1 MILNN
6 LNKNKGLALIN
17 VIVFG
22 SIAVVI
28 ITGLV
33 SWFTVTL
40 RGSNYLENKELA
52 FHIAEAGV
60 EYYRWHLA
68 HDTDDF
74 QDGTGEEGPYVHD
87 FYDKDGAKIG
97 EFSLDITP
105 PEIGSTLVVVESTG
119 TVEADSNISRTIR
132 VQLAIPSFAK
142 YAFVADSDMR
152 FGEGT
157 EVFGPIHTNG
167 GIRFDGLAHN
177 LISSA
182 KETYDDPDHS
192 GSNEFGVHTHVSPT
206 DPLPPSAVP
215 VRTDVFMS
223 GREFPVPA
231 VDFAGV
237 LSDLATIKAKAQD
250 NGHYFSS
257 SGRLGYHIIL
267 KTNDTF
273 DLYEVRSV
281 MPRPGWFCYDY
292 SGYSGQDG
300 WGTWS
305 IRRERFLGNYNNPEN
320 GLIFVEDDVWVNG
333 QIDGARITI
342 AAGRFPDS
350 PSTRKSIVVN
360 EDLLYTNY
368 DGSDSIA
375 LIAQHN
381 INVGLY
387 SENDLQIDAAIIAQQ
402 GRVGR
407 HYYNSGCYPYD
418 ERDTI
423 TLNGMIGTKERY
435 GFAYTD
441 GTGYENRNI
450 NYDTNLLY
458 SPPPEMPLTSD
469 QYEVISWEEVVN

>member
-1 MILNN
+1 MILKN

-22 SIAVVI
+22 AIAVVV

-33 SWFTVTL
+33 SWFTITL
-40 RGSNYLENKELA
+40 RGSKYLENKELA
-52 FHIAEAGV
+52 FHVAEAGI

-68 HDTDDF
+68 HNKNDF
-74 QDGTGEEGPYVHD
+74 EDGTGEGGPYIHD
-87 FYDKDGAKIG
+87 FYDKDGVKIG

-105 PEIGSTLVVVESTG
+105 PEIGSTLVVIESTG
-119 TVEADSNISRTIR
+119 TIEADSDVSRTIR

-177 LISSA
+177 LITSA
-182 KETYDDPDHS
+182 KEFYDDPDHS
-192 GSNEFGVHTHVSPT
+192 GPNEFGVHTHLSPT
-206 DPLPPSAVP
+206 DPLPPNSVP
-215 VRTDVFMS
+215 VRTDVFQS
-223 GREFPVPA
+223 GREFPIPA

-237 LSDLATIKAKAQD
+237 LSDLASIKSKAQD
-250 NGHYFSS
+250 DGRYFSS
-257 SGRLGYHIIL
+257 SGKLGYHITL

-273 DLYEVRSV
+273 DLYKVTSV
-281 MPRPGWFCYDY
+281 KSSPRNCYDY
-292 SGYSGQDG
+292 SNSPGQEG

-305 IRRERFLGNYNNPEN
+305 INKESFVGNYGNPSN
-320 GLIFVEDDVWVNG
+320 GLIFIEDDVWVDG
-333 QIDGARITI
+333 QIDGARLTI
-342 AAGRFPDS
+342 AVGRFPDS

-360 EDLLYTNY
+360 KDLLYSNY
-368 DGSDSIA
+368 DGTDTIA
-375 LIAQHN
+375 LIAQDN
-381 INVGLY
+381 VNVGLY
-387 SENDLQIDAAIIAQQ
+387 SEDDLQIDAAIIAQQ

-407 HYYNSGCYPYD
+407 HYYNSGCSPYHQ
-418 ERDTI
+418 RDTI

-441 GTGYENRNI
+441 GTGYDTRNI
-450 NYDTNLLY
+450 NYDTNLLF

-469 QYEVISWEEVVN
+469 QYEVISWEEVVK